1 MNHGDTSR
9 RHWVLQ
15 ISKFMSGQNIFPY
28 FDLWYDRIDVS
39 KVTDVNKTNESCKS
53 IIFNYYYFLKVNFKF
68 QPRVYDLMQRLWVL
82 IMLRLFLLKKM
93 AIEFIFGIWVR
104 IAIDSMN
111 NANLHEKNWI
121 IVRYQF
127 FLGFFS
133 ELCIKT
139 WIITTLITKK
149 IRKDCKKKHEIVK
162 LSRSW

>member
-15 ISKFMSGQNIFPY
+15 INKFMSGQNIFPY

-53 IIFNYYYFLKVNFKF
+53 TIFDYYYFLKVNFKF

-127 FLGFFS
+127 FLFFFS

-162 LSRSW
+162 SSRSW